1 MRQLSEGW
9 ERTIVL
15 NFAYSAAMTVSMF
28 CLALSPTIASELEK
42 RVHPWLVYTIRS
54 FFLLLAGFLGPT
66 AALFVA
72 QAPAAVSTS
81 ADALEEKFNEAR
93 DTRKHF
99 HPGVRDGQL
108 QRRSG
113 RRLLCVRL
121 CDGPT
126 EI

>member
-66 AALFVA
+66 AALFV
-72 QAPAAVSTS
+72 
-81 ADALEEKFNEAR
+81 
-93 DTRKHF
+93 
-99 HPGVRDGQL
+99 
-108 QRRSG
+108 
-113 RRLLCVRL
+113 
-121 CDGPT
+121 
-126 EI
+126 